1 MSIPNSQTSST
12 NNFNIEIIDNNQDYK
27 EIALANPN
35 TFISYNDSTDQK
47 NLINNT
53 SSNITS
59 NRSKSSNPFNLRL
72 NLQNNSNQNNQNNH
86 KNSTTSYSNE
96 NGHHDLNLKDN
107 EIISPNLPRIDD
119 KYVFSARPKTGL
131 NTQTTV
137 TNRSDDNRGYFKFSS
152 NEKINFNENNN
163 NNNQIGI
170 GWG

>member
-72 NLQNNSNQNNQNNH
+72 NLQNNQTNNNNH

-96 NGHHDLNLKDN
+96 HGHHD
-107 EIISPNLPRIDD
+107 
-119 KYVFSARPKTGL
+119 
-131 NTQTTV
+131 QV
-137 TNRSDDNRGYFKFSS
+137 TATNMV
-152 NEKINFNENNN
+152 IMT
-163 NNNQIGI
+163 
-170 GWG
+170 